1 MLTDLS
7 SDVSTV
13 KNLLFNQLREAK
25 VLFKARV
32 FPFVLDDRG
41 GYAIWHAHNLIV
53 CFIRS

>member
-32 FPFVLDDRG
+32 FPFVSDDRG